1 MNTLKYSARQLL
13 KNKWQIL
20 LVVFF
25 AAIAVALYLLVGQ
38 LGKKSENH
46 INKSVSGVDIVVGAK
61 GSPLQL
67 VLSSLFFIDNPTGNI
82 SVKEAAVWR
91 KHPLVKES
99 LPLSLGDNYA
109 GNRLVGTE
117 ENYPS
122 FLNLHL
128 VEGVNFSKSFEA
140 VVGAKVA
147 AQLGAS
153 LGDSFT
159 SQHGDS
165 ENGSSHDHPYTVVG
179 ILASCG
185 CPFDNVIVVDAA
197 SFLESH
203 HMTPEQAEISSLLI
217 RGKTAMAKL
226 QLPRMINENSKLQAA
241 VPAIEADRLN
251 QLSGGAFK
259 LLELFSYLFLAV
271 CLLAL
276 LAAFMSRLRELL
288 RDSAILQLSGFS
300 RFFTIKLIFFECFL
314 LSLAGFLTGL
324 LGYFIISKW
333 ALAGL
338 LKKYGLDGALALD
351 AMDLTLA
358 FILVLSSA
366 IIAACVPSIKLLS
379 MSLQKVISKEA
390 Y

>member
-1 MNTLKYSARQLL
+1 M
-13 KNKWQIL
+13 
-20 LVVFF
+20 
-25 AAIAVALYLLVGQ
+25 
-38 LGKKSENH
+38 
-46 INKSVSGVDIVVGAK
+46 
-61 GSPLQL
+61 
-67 VLSSLFFIDNPTGNI
+67 
-82 SVKEAAVWR
+82 
-91 KHPLVKES
+91 
-99 LPLSLGDNYA
+99 
-109 GNRLVGTE
+109 
-117 ENYPS
+117 
-122 FLNLHL
+122 
-128 VEGVNFSKSFEA
+128 
-140 VVGAKVA
+140 
-147 AQLGAS
+147 
-153 LGDSFT
+153 
-159 SQHGDS
+159 
-165 ENGSSHDHPYTVVG
+165 
-179 ILASCG
+179 
-185 CPFDNVIVVDAA
+185 
-197 SFLESH
+197 
-203 HMTPEQAEISSLLI
+203 
-217 RGKTAMAKL
+217 
-226 QLPRMINENSKLQAA
+226 
-241 VPAIEADRLN
+241 PAIEADRLN